1 MSSCFGSTQDEFNE
15 PKEHH
20 EPSLD
25 LTIKGKKFKNYVMD
39 SKYTVKDPK
48 AQTEAMKPEYIQNDQ
63 NKCNDIMEEMRF
75 QRRLEEY
82 LRFENYQK
90 DVEKFIAKI

>member
-1 MSSCFGSTQDEFNE
+1 
-15 PKEHH
+15 
-20 EPSLD
+20 
-25 LTIKGKKFKNYVMD
+25 MD